1 MALPEE
7 KREASQGQEG
17 LWLEIFCP
25 DGACLTDEERG
36 KVPERAEAP
45 RGKDKGYWLK
55 LFCPDDTCQID
66 NGSKA
71 P

>member
-1 MALPEE
+1 M
-7 KREASQGQEG
+7 
-17 LWLEIFCP
+17 FCP
-25 DGACLTDEERG
+25 DGTCLTDEERG

-45 RGKDKGYWLK
+45 DKGYWLK